1 MSSPLPPSSAV
12 RCCVRM
18 PGLEASRSTSTVS
31 RFQIASGGY
40 QEHPWKAS
48 NWPCTHPDKLLKLLW
63 MPHPSWHTVR
73 LCSSVCLSLS
83 QPCPLCWVWKPGL
96 VLLIQIKAVSWAVRA
111 AVKKYH
117 PLGAFQTT
125 DMGSSQFGRLEV
137 QDQADSM
144 ASESCVL
151 AVSPRTGK
159 LLTTGRSSLS
169 VYVSEHTQM

>member
-48 NWPCTHPDKLLKLLW
+48 NWPCTHPDKLLKLLL

-73 LCSSVCLSLS
+73 LCSSVRLSLS

-111 AVKKYH
+111 AVKMYH
-117 PLGAFQTT
+117 PLGETAA
-125 DMGSSQFGRLEV
+125 GRG
-137 QDQADSM
+137 
-144 ASESCVL
+144 L
-151 AVSPRTGK
+151 AWSRHCPKWALAAQHTARERHPPRTSARQAG
-159 LLTTGRSSLS
+159 
-169 VYVSEHTQM
+169 

>member
-1 MSSPLPPSSAV
+1 
-12 RCCVRM
+12 M
-18 PGLEASRSTSTVS
+18 PGLEASRSTSAVS
-31 RFQIASGGY
+31 TFQSAPGGC

-48 NWPCTHPDKLLKLLW
+48 SWPCTHRDKLFKLLW
-63 MPHPSWHTVR
+63 MPPPSWHTVH
-73 LCSSVCLSLS
+73 LCSSACLSLS
-83 QPCPLCWVWKPGL
+83 QPCPPCWVWKPGL
-96 VLLIQIKAVSWAVRA
+96 VLLIQIKAVFWA
-111 AVKKYH
+111 AVTKYH

-151 AVSPRTGK
+151 TVSPRTGK

-169 VYVSEHTQM
+169 VYVSELRCDPMSLSKDH